1 LSSGSRF
8 MSGSSDMT
16 SEAALW
22 TASECT
28 RGSRGA
34 AACMHTDVCMCAAAW
49 LLAALPVI
57 LDLATTTEYAR
68 SSYSCT
74 AVRTTASFLLM
85 HAVARPVR
93 TTVRPVQYVRRNARG
108 MHAAKWAA
116 NWASR
121 LERYGMLCFG
131 LRFGLYW

>member
-1 LSSGSRF
+1 
-8 MSGSSDMT
+8 
-16 SEAALW
+16 
-22 TASECT
+22 
-28 RGSRGA
+28 
-34 AACMHTDVCMCAAAW
+34 MCAAAW

-57 LDLATTTEYAR
+57 LDLATTLDLA
-68 SSYSCT
+68 T